1 MGLTAKLLGILV
13 LAPPSPVP
21 SASLPPAPDGRG
33 QPGFSSSFFLVALP
47 VNASIP
53 RGPMAAP
60 GEGVDGQPRCPHP
73 CFPPRKPKT
82 VLPSTVR
89 GAGWQPGLFLNFP
102 PPASAFS
109 LQTKPCRLFFPLP
122 LEPGLSSPSSWP
134 QPWSK
139 PLSFFTQ
146 TVTKTFS
153 WFRPPWVLQDAGG
166 ERRMLTPPPFPP
178 TVLHSAPK
186 ADDGLSLITH
196 QRRAIWRSVLL
207 CDLLSVFP
215 VRGS

>member
-1 MGLTAKLLGILV
+1 MAEG
-13 LAPPSPVP
+13 SP
-21 SASLPPAPDGRG
+21 ASLPP
-33 QPGFSSSFFLVALP
+33 FSSWLCLLMRLSLEGLWLLP
-47 VNASIP
+47 GKVWMGSHDAHTRASHH
-53 RGPMAAP
+53 GN
-60 GEGVDGQPRCPHP
+60 Q
-73 CFPPRKPKT
+73 
-82 VLPSTVR
+82 
-89 GAGWQPGLFLNFP
+89 
-102 PPASAFS
+102 
-109 LQTKPCRLFFPLP
+109 KPCYHPPSGVQAGSPGSSSTFLLQPQHSLCRPSPAGSSSPLS

>member
-1 MGLTAKLLGILV
+1 MPTPV
-13 LAPPSPVP
+13 LPTTETKNRATIHRQGCRL
-21 SASLPPAPDGRG
+21 AARALP
-33 QPGFSSSFFLVALP
+33 QLSSSSLSILSADQALP
-47 VNASIP
+47 A
-53 RGPMAAP
+53 
-60 GEGVDGQPRCPHP
+60 
-73 CFPPRKPKT
+73 
-82 VLPSTVR
+82 L
-89 GAGWQPGLFLNFP
+89 L
-102 PPASAFS
+102 
-109 LQTKPCRLFFPLP
+109 PLP